1 MKKHHVLLIATLATL
16 GLSACDSGNSPEEGT
31 VPAVEEATMSDTV
44 ESAADD
50 AINTM
55 EDTLED
61 TVDEAAD
68 SVDQMMEDMTNDAEN
83 DLSEAMGKLEK

>member
-50 AINTM
+50 AINT
-55 EDTLED
+55 LED